1 MNNKKTLAWIVV
13 LLTALVGILLQ
24 GWMTALMVIFA
35 AAAMYILIN
44 VEAPAPLVDNQS
56 QTVAVAHEEIAT
68 LNADTMQ
75 NLQEQI
81 SSIREENEQI
91 ARLIHGAI
99 GQLTDSFQGMNMQT
113 DTEQKMLHSLIDH
126 DENGQNLSDFI
137 HETGALLNY
146 LVDTVL
152 KTSAESGVVM
162 QKLELMTKNVDGVI
176 SLLDDVKDI
185 ASQTNL
191 LALNAAIEAARA
203 GEAGRGFAVVAD
215 EVRKLSQKSD
225 AFSDEIS
232 EITMT
237 VKNTLEDARSVVSD
251 VVTSDTDLALNSKA
265 KVADMTATMT
275 SLNQKTQTV
284 ITETGAI
291 SQNIASLVNQAIT
304 SLQFEDMCTQL
315 SQHIGKRL
323 DAVEELNQLM
333 QAINQATTQPDNV
346 EHCKQ
351 RLEQSRHALSQLR
364 PKIESTQHKSVTQQS
379 LDSGEVE
386 LF

>member
-1 MNNKKTLAWIVV
+1 MRNKKTLAWMVV
-13 LLTALVGILLQ
+13 LITAIVAMLLHGWQVAAMTVLPAVVMFILLAEQ
-24 GWMTALMVIFA
+24 QSEA
-35 AAAMYILIN
+35 AIESNDTTEAMYAEMSSLTT
-44 VEAPAPLVDNQS
+44 D
-56 QTVAVAHEEIAT
+56 TVKS
-68 LNADTMQ
+68 
-75 NLQEQI
+75 LQEQI
-81 SSIREENEQI
+81 ISIREENEQI
-91 ARLIHGAI
+91 AKLIHGAI

-113 DTEQKMLHSLIDH
+113 DTEQHMLHSLIDH

-137 HETGALLNY
+137 HETESLLNY

-152 KTSAESGVVM
+152 KASEESGVVM
-162 QKLELMTKNVDGVI
+162 QKLDLMTTNVDGVI

-232 EITMT
+232 DITMQ
-237 VKNTLEDARSVVSD
+237 VKTTLEDARSVVAD
-251 VVTSDTDLALNSKA
+251 VVTSDTDLAVNSKE
-265 KVADMTATMT
+265 KVAGMTATMT
-275 SLNQKTQTV
+275 KLNQKTQTV
-284 ITETGAI
+284 ITETGAV
-291 SQNIASLVNQAIT
+291 SQNLSSLVNQAVV

-315 SQHIGKRL
+315 SQHISQRL
-323 DAVEELNQLM
+323 DAVDELNQLM
-333 QAINQATTQPDNV
+333 HSLSQAQSQPDNL
-346 EHCKQ
+346 ERCKQ
-351 RLEQSRHALSQLR
+351 MLEQIRMSISQIR
-364 PKIESTQHKSVTQQS
+364 PKIDSTQHKSVTQQS

>member
-1 MNNKKTLAWIVV
+1 MRNKKTLAWMVV
-13 LLTALVGILLQ
+13 LITAIAAALLH
-24 GWMTALMVIFA
+24 GWMI
-35 AAAMYILIN
+35 AAMTVL
-44 VEAPAPLVDNQS
+44 PAVVMFIVLKGRQPEKVLDSNDTIEDTYAEMAS
-56 QTVAVAHEEIAT
+56 LTT
-68 LNADTMQ
+68 DTMQ
-75 NLQEQI
+75 SLQEQI
-81 SSIREENEQI
+81 TSIRQENEQI
-91 ARLIHGAI
+91 ASLVHGAI

-113 DTEQKMLHSLIDH
+113 DTEQHMLHSLIDH
-126 DENGQNLSDFI
+126 DDNGQNLSDFI
-137 HETGALLNY
+137 HETESLLNY

-152 KTSAESGVVM
+152 KTSEESGVVM
-162 QKLELMTKNVDGVI
+162 QKLDLMTTNVDGVI

-225 AFSDEIS
+225 AFSDEIND
-232 EITMT
+232 ITMQ
-237 VKNTLEDARSVVSD
+237 VKTTLEDARSVVAD
-251 VVTSDTDLALNSKA
+251 VVTSDTDLAVDSKE
-265 KVADMTATMT
+265 KVAGMTAMMT
-275 SLNQKTQTV
+275 KLNQKTQTV

-291 SQNIASLVNQAIT
+291 SQSLSSLVNQAVV

-323 DAVEELNQLM
+323 DAVDELNQLM
-333 QAINQATTQPDNV
+333 HSLSQAQAQPDNV
-346 EHCKQ
+346 TRCKQ
-351 RLEQSRHALSQLR
+351 MLAQIRHSISQIR
-364 PKIESTQHKSVTQQS
+364 PTIESTQHKSVTQQS

>member
-1 MNNKKTLAWIVV
+1 MRNKKTLAWMVV
-13 LLTALVGILLQ
+13 LITAIAAALLHGWMIAAMTVLPAVVMFILLKGRQ
-24 GWMTALMVIFA
+24 PEKVLDSNDTIEDTYAEMASLT
-35 AAAMYILIN
+35 
-44 VEAPAPLVDNQS
+44 
-56 QTVAVAHEEIAT
+56 T
-68 LNADTMQ
+68 DTMQ
-75 NLQEQI
+75 SLQEQI
-81 SSIREENEQI
+81 TSIRQENEQI
-91 ARLIHGAI
+91 ASLVHGAI

-113 DTEQKMLHSLIDH
+113 ETEQHMLHSLIDH

-137 HETGALLNY
+137 HETESLLNY

-152 KTSAESGVVM
+152 KTSEESGVVM
-162 QKLELMTKNVDGVI
+162 QKLDMMTTNVDGVI

-232 EITMT
+232 DITMQ
-237 VKNTLEDARSVVSD
+237 VKTTLEDARSVVAD
-251 VVTSDTDLALNSKA
+251 VVTSDTDLAVNSKE
-265 KVADMTATMT
+265 KVAGMTATMT
-275 SLNQKTQTV
+275 KLNQKTQTV

-291 SQNIASLVNQAIT
+291 SQSLSSLVNQAVV

-323 DAVEELNQLM
+323 DAVDELNQLM
-333 QAINQATTQPDNV
+333 HSLSQAQAQPDNV
-346 EHCKQ
+346 AHCKQ
-351 RLEQSRHALSQLR
+351 MLAQIRHSISQIR